1 MGGKAGSPSRAWRR
15 QTRKARALF
24 SAGSSEICPYRR
36 LAITRG
42 PARLGPELRGGQREA
57 RRSSSFADLPLPVQ
71 RPDQASTA
79 AKSLAWR

>member
-1 MGGKAGSPSRAWRR
+1 MGGPDLRAGP
-15 QTRKARALF
+15 
-24 SAGSSEICPYRR
+24 GEGR
-36 LAITRG
+36 LARQGRYSRRAARRSAPTAGRRYREG
-42 PARLGPELRGGQREA
+42 QARLGPELRGGQREA